1 MRGKV
6 FFHGNFIN
14 FLFGHCNTD
23 NDADDNT
30 CHSDADADN
39 NLVDRNDSECSAE
52 EDEEEEEEKRE
63 ERKKRK
69 KREERKTRKISAEE
83 EQRTK
88 GKKRTRKS
96 PGGLRGQV
104 PHCLLLGH
112 QGGFLE
118 VEAVQRGV
126 VVALT

>member
-1 MRGKV
+1 MWRRLVFHVRGKA
-6 FFHGNFIN
+6 FFHGNFID

-23 NDADDNT
+23 NDADDNN
-30 CHSDADADN
+30 CHSDADVDDDQ

-52 EDEEEEEEKRE
+52 EEEEE
-63 ERKKRK
+63 